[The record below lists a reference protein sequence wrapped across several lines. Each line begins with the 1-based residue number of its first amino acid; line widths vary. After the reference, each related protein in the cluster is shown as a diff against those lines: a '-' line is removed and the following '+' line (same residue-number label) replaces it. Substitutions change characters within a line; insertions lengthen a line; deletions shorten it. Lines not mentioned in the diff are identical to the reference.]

1 MEAADLVT
9 FQPQN
14 GIGSTSPAGDGTPEV
29 SVIVPARNEEACLAD
44 CLRSLASQTGVAYEV
59 IVVDDHS
66 TDNTRAIAG
75 SFCPQTLSQTTPKG
89 GAPTVRVL
97 SAGELPHGWSGK
109 CNAVWSGAK
118 AAKGKWL
125 LFTDADTR
133 HSPDSIA
140 RGMQEAQVAGAD
152 MLSYSPKQEV
162 HGFAER
168 ALMPVIFAELAK
180 TYPPKDVCDPKS
192 PVAAANGQY
201 LLIRRDAYD
210 AVGGHGAVATTLL
223 EDVELAKRLKRAG
236 FVLRFGMSDAVSTRM
251 YRSFPQMWEGWT
263 KNLALLFPNPRQL
276 ALWRALEFVAIVTLA
291 AFSIV
296 ALTQGHIVI
305 SAVLAVVAVLGL
317 CLLARRIGRAHFDRL
332 SNMLAFFGLPLFAV
346 LLLNSSISLKRG
358 SVRWKGREYSGS
370 TETQPSGE
378 TEVVA
383 EKTFL

>member
-1 MEAADLVT
+1 MT

-14 GIGSTSPAGDGTPEV
+14 DIGSTSPDGDGTPEV

-44 CLRSLASQTGVAYEV
+44 CLRSLVSQAGVGYEL
-59 IVVDDHS
+59 IVVDDYS
-66 TDNTRAIAG
+66 TDSTRTIAEG
-75 SFCPQTLSQTTPKG
+75 FCPTTLSQKTRKNR
-89 GAPTVRVL
+89 ARTVRVL

-118 AAKGKWL
+118 VAKGKWL

-140 RGMQEAQVAGAD
+140 RGVKEAQAASAD
-152 MLSYSPKQEV
+152 VLSYSPKQEV

-180 TYPPKDVCDPKS
+180 TYRPTDVCDPKS

-201 LLIRRDAYD
+201 LLIRRDSYE
-210 AVGGHGAVATTLL
+210 AVGGHAAVATALL

-236 FVLRFGMSDAVSTRM
+236 FTLCFGTSDAVSTRM

-263 KNLALLFPNPRQL
+263 KNLALLFPNPRRL
-276 ALWRALEFVAIVTLA
+276 ALWRALEFLAIVA
-291 AFSIV
+291 AVCVSLV
-296 ALTQGHIVI
+296 ALSKGDVVI
-305 SAVLAVVAVLGL
+305 FAVLEALTVLGL
-317 CLLARRIGRAHFDRL
+317 YFFGRRIECAHFDRL

-358 SVRWKGREYSGS
+358 SVRWKGREYSVTKGV
-370 TETQPSGE
+370 QPLSE
-378 TEVVA
+378 AEIVA
-383 EKTFL
+383 DKTAL